1 MDKNKENNTDK
12 MRNVLQGC
20 TTKLQISNY
29 FLPLWVRDSTTNLV
43 QFAVHLISKV

>member
-12 MRNVLQGC
+12 MRNVFQGC

-29 FLPLWVRDSTTNLV
+29 FSLYGKGSTTNLV
-43 QFAVHLISKV
+43 QFAVHLLSEV